1 MSKISIYEVVP
12 VPKLADKLVGTS
24 VGGDPEDITYNFTL
38 SELLNLFI
46 PNIPGNTLQGVLDF
60 GNTATQDIN
69 LTGIIT
75 TTTLNVGSTANI
87 LNSNLT
93 GQTHITGGLYDRL
106 NSIGTAG
113 QVLTSTGTQVEWYTI
128 PTVIPNLQQV
138 LTSGNTAVNN
148 IILTGNLSAN
158 NAALLTST
166 ISTSLTL
173 LGTVK
178 DGLNS
183 VGTNNQVLSSNV
195 TGVRWINLPVY
206 SATSPLL
213 YNSGTGVFSI
223 QQAGASQDGYLSSAD
238 WITFDGKQTSISL
251 TTTGNSGASTLVGA
265 TINVPNYTLSGLGG
279 VPQTRTLTINGVTFN
294 LSADRT
300 WTLATGVS
308 SVSATTP
315 LFSTGGANPDISIQ
329 QSSSTLNGYL
339 SSTDWLTF
347 NSKQPAGNYITSLT
361 GEATAVGPGA
371 AAVILSNAAVIG
383 KLLTGLSIT
392 GSAITSSDSIL
403 TAFGKVQNQ
412 INGLIG
418 GVQFQGVWNAA
429 TNTPALVS
437 SVGTQGYYYI
447 VSVAGNTNLNGIT
460 DWQVGDWAIFNGSTW
475 NKVDNTDLVTS
486 VNGQIG
492 AVSLTTDNIP
502 EGATNLYYLDSRARA
517 ALSFAAGSGAYN
529 STTGVIT
536 IPTDNSQ
543 ILNGAGYITLVS
555 LSATSPLTYNNTT
568 GAFAIQVANTTQD
581 GYLSSTD
588 WNTFNGKQPFLGGT
602 GLVKSVAGVISYIT
616 DNSANWNTA
625 YNDSIVSAAV
635 TGTATKTLTLNQQDG
650 GTITASWSD
659 IDTGLTSVGVSMPS
673 AFTVTN
679 SPLTSNG
686 TIAITGSGNTLQYV
700 DGTGALQ
707 SFPSLTGYVPYTGAT
722 ANVNLGIYNL
732 TAASLIKN
740 GGTSGQFLKA
750 DGSVDSSAY
759 IVLGSLSATAPL
771 SYNNTTGV
779 FTISQSGTTTNGYL
793 SSIDWNTFNNKQATI
808 TLTTT
813 GSSGASTLIGNTL
826 NIPNYANL
834 VTSVFG
840 RIGAVVATE
849 GDYSLTQLSDVTIT
863 TPSSGQVLKYNGT
876 AWVNDIDT
884 DTGITSLNGLTALTQ
899 TFAVGT
905 SGTDFAISS
914 VTSTHTFNLPTASV
928 SNRGALS
935 SADWTTFN
943 SKEPAITAG
952 TTLQYYRG
960 DKTFQTLNT
969 TVVPEGT
976 NLYYLDSRARTAISL
991 TTTGSSGA
999 STYNNTTGVFNI
1011 PDYGSALS
1019 GYVPTSRQLSINGT
1033 QYDLSAD
1040 RSWSVGTVTTVSFTL
1055 GGTGTDLNS
1064 SVVNSTTTPAITL
1077 NVPTASAAN
1086 RGALSAADWS
1096 TFNTKV
1102 GGVTATT
1109 PLFSSGGSTPN
1120 LTIQQSSGSQAGYL
1134 SSTDWTTF
1142 NNKQAAGNYITS
1154 LTGEATATGPGAAAV
1169 TLDNAAVTGKI
1180 LTGVNI
1186 TGGTIL
1192 STDSI
1197 LTGFGKLQNQVNGLI
1212 GGSIY
1217 QGTWNANTNTPTLT
1231 SSVGT
1236 AGYYYI
1242 VSVAGTTNLNGITD
1256 WQVGDWAIFNGGVW
1270 QKVDNTDSV
1279 ISVNGQTGAVSL
1291 TTDNISEG
1299 VTNLYYTDTRARA
1312 ALSFVAGSGAY
1323 NSSTGAITIPTNTS
1337 QLTNGANFITLAS
1350 LSGTAPITYN
1360 SGTGA
1365 ISITQAATASNGYL
1379 SSTDWNTFN
1388 NKQATITLT
1397 TTGTSGASTLIG
1409 ATLNIPDYGSALS
1422 GYVTLA
1428 TAQTISG
1435 SKTFSGTSLFTGSAT
1450 FNSALQATIGIIF
1463 PTSGTVS
1470 NGAGVVGLGAYT
1482 GGLRTAFNGGYT
1494 SDLAF
1499 QMGANYVYTF
1509 PAASGTIALVG
1520 GSGVGTVTSVA
1531 ALTIGTTGTDL
1542 SSTVANSTT
1551 TPVITLNVPTASAA
1565 NRGALSSADWTTFNN
1580 KQATISLTTTGT
1592 SGAATLVGATLNIPQ
1607 YQSVITN
1614 PVTGTGLTNYVARWT
1629 STSNISTGI
1638 LIDNG
1643 TIFWVGAG
1651 SAGVDSRMTVNQPA
1665 TGFAS
1670 PVVLRIENEN
1680 TTQSESAIRFRA
1692 KSSGG
1697 LNSHADVGVYA
1708 TGTDTG
1714 KFFIKFPYSDSQQTN
1729 VKFSI
1734 TETGVVDMVNYFN
1747 IINSG
1752 GFYSLIK
1759 STGASQSVGLNLG
1772 NNNIAKWGMHIQTTD
1787 RFAIFNYGTSTA
1799 PLSID
1804 YSTNYIYALQRIG
1817 IGIAAP
1823 TAALEI
1829 NGSGFGDGL
1838 AIITTS
1844 VNGADIKLQNTGA
1857 GGEEWHITSTG
1868 SNNDT
1873 GAGNLQFWNSTDSAT
1888 RFVLKGTGQ
1897 VGINVNPSAW
1907 VSTFNVLQIGQTGS
1921 LHQSG
1926 TDYSTRVS
1934 NNIYWDGADW
1944 RRLVSSYGSMLNLTN
1959 SGGFIFYS
1967 ATTGSAGGT
1976 VALTTPL
1983 TVSAGGDGVFTGS
1996 VTATSFYG
2004 TNLTANFIPRATTGG
2019 QLANS
2024 IMWTD
2029 NTAFSIG
2036 QAASGGAQ
2044 LTLNQDYTTI
2054 VSPTVLRLQNS
2065 HSIAQMRIRG
2075 LNAGYFAH
2083 ADVGVY
2089 ADGTAQ
2095 DAGYWFV
2102 KFPYSDGLTN
2112 IRLKINQAGQAT
2124 FNAASATNT
2133 LIVNGAAGNFSAV
2146 MYGNTTTGSSYGLGV
2161 YAGTNSSDDSFRVH
2175 NISNALYFSVKGDG
2189 VTQVGTGVVYSGAP
2203 TYSKLVVGSQ
2213 TTSDAGI
2220 TIQST
2225 STTISR
2231 LFFLDAADNGSI
2243 LRQDHSTN
2251 YFEIF
2256 NGGSRR
2262 FFMTSTG
2269 VTTFTNLAGTG
2280 SRMVI
2285 ADSTGALSTQA
2296 IPTGTVTGTGTT
2308 NYLPKFTGAST
2319 IGNSLVYDTGSEV
2332 LIGTA
2337 TRITGLSGFT
2347 QFEVSSSEGGIA
2359 INSNTTTTEK
2369 YSRLMFTKSGATG
2382 NEGLIRYNVNDYH
2395 MAFWTN
2401 ASEKMRITSGGNLGL
2416 GVTPSSGWRSTDRVI
2431 QLQQGAIIKSQTD
2444 ANILDIGS
2452 NFYINTSNQFIYLNT
2467 DFASRYVQYQSE
2479 HQWFTAPSGTAGS
2492 FMTLT
2497 QAMTLFATGN
2507 LSIGAVVNSNK
2518 LYIANGTTGT
2528 IPVYLDIAYA
2538 GSTPFFGG
2546 IQTVRSNTNTVGEGA
2561 GYHVGAMR
2569 ADLAVVE
2576 YGGIGVQIE
2585 SNGNSTYSGKTSLLI
2600 AENGTQRVAKAT
2612 LSSQLGFVVNPGLTS
2627 STFSSNGNQSLS
2639 GTNKF
2644 TAAGGSTWNNGGTW
2658 AGTVG
2663 SNIINFSGSNTI
2675 NNGAVVAGFIGVN
2688 RIAFDSA
2695 SLTVTLNQ
2703 STGIRALAGM
2713 QTLMQTGGS
2722 NAGTV
2727 SHGASLLVQGV
2738 YPTGSANITF
2748 TNYYGILI
2756 NPLDEWGTVTFT
2768 NRWGI
2773 YQAGSSDKNYFAGI
2787 MQKPNQ
2793 PTFSVKNS
2801 STIVINSTDSKLAF
2815 NSEYFDVGNNY
2826 NTTLYRFTAPYTGK
2840 YLITFEASMVS
2851 GGGPHTYNAIYILK
2865 NGAGTSFRFRGPS
2878 NLASGNWFG
2887 ISGSV
2892 VMDLTAGDYLEL
2904 SGYTDSSSMD
2914 IQGNEGC
2921 WSGYYL
2927 G

>member
-1 MSKISIYEVVP
+1 M
-12 VPKLADKLVGTS
+12 
-24 VGGDPEDITYNFTL
+24 
-38 SELLNLFI
+38 
-46 PNIPGNTLQGVLDF
+46 
-60 GNTATQDIN
+60 
-69 LTGIIT
+69 
-75 TTTLNVGSTANI
+75 
-87 LNSNLT
+87 
-93 GQTHITGGLYDRL
+93 
-106 NSIGTAG
+106 
-113 QVLTSTGTQVEWYTI
+113 
-128 PTVIPNLQQV
+128 

-166 ISTSLTL
+166 ISTSLTV
-173 LGTVK
+173 LGTLR
-178 DGLNS
+178 DGLSS
-183 VGTNNQVLSSNV
+183 VGANNQVLSSNV
-195 TGVRWINLPVY
+195 TGVRWVNLPVY

-223 QQAGASQDGYLSSAD
+223 QQANASQNGYLSSAD
-238 WITFDGKQTSISL
+238 WITFDGKQTAISL

-329 QSSSTLNGYL
+329 QSSSSLDGYL

-361 GEATAVGPGA
+361 GEATAAGPGA
-371 AAVILSNAAVIG
+371 ASVILSNAAVIG

-392 GSAITSSDSIL
+392 GSAISSSDSIL

-447 VSVAGNTNLNGIT
+447 VDVAGNTNLNGIT

-779 FTISQSGTTTNGYL
+779 FTISQSGASTNGYL
-793 SSIDWNTFNNKQATI
+793 SSTDWNTFNNKQATI

-1019 GYVPTSRQLSINGT
+1019 GYVPTSRQLTINGT
-1033 QYDLSAD
+1033 AYDLSAD

-1055 GGTGTDLNS
+1055 GASGTDLNS

-1279 ISVNGQTGAVSL
+1279 TSVNGQTGAVSL

-1299 VTNLYYTDTRARA
+1299 VTNLYYLDSRARA

-1350 LSGTAPITYN
+1350 LSGTAPISYN

-1388 NKQATITLT
+1388 NKQATL
-1397 TTGTSGASTLIG
+1397 
-1409 ATLNIPDYGSALS
+1409 
-1422 GYVTLA
+1422 
-1428 TAQTISG
+1428 
-1435 SKTFSGTSLFTGSAT
+1435 
-1450 FNSALQATIGIIF
+1450 
-1463 PTSGTVS
+1463 
-1470 NGAGVVGLGAYT
+1470 
-1482 GGLRTAFNGGYT
+1482 
-1494 SDLAF
+1494 
-1499 QMGANYVYTF
+1499 
-1509 PAASGTIALVG
+1509 
-1520 GSGVGTVTSVA
+1520 
-1531 ALTIGTTGTDL
+1531 
-1542 SSTVANSTT
+1542 
-1551 TPVITLNVPTASAA
+1551 
-1565 NRGALSSADWTTFNN
+1565 
-1580 KQATISLTTTGT
+1580 SLTTTGT
-1592 SGAATLVGATLNIPQ
+1592 SGAATLVGATLNIPN
-1607 YQSVITN
+1607 YGSALTGYVPYTGATGA
-1614 PVTGTGLTNYVARWT
+1614 VTLGAFSLTATGLTV
-1629 STSNISTGI
+1629 S
-1638 LIDNG
+1638 
-1643 TIFWVGAG
+1643 
-1651 SAGVDSRMTVNQPA
+1651 
-1665 TGFAS
+1665 
-1670 PVVLRIENEN
+1670 
-1680 TTQSESAIRFRA
+1680 
-1692 KSSGG
+1692 KSSGISTITFPMG
-1697 LNSHADVGVYA
+1697 FNDLGYIQHEESTNNIGIMRFSVSDDDSTNDYFVFGNTSAGYVERFRITASGIVNLGTWQGSAIADSYISSA
-1708 TGTDTG
+1708 ATWNAKQNAITLTTTGTSGAATLVGATLNIPNYGSALTG
-1714 KFFIKFPYSDSQQTN
+1714 YVPYTGATAN
-1729 VKFSI
+1729 VDL
-1734 TETGVVDMVNYFN
+1734 GGFN
-1747 IINSG
+1747 I
-1752 GFYSLIK
+1752 
-1759 STGASQSVGLNLG
+1759 T
-1772 NNNIAKWGMHIQTTD
+1772 
-1787 RFAIFNYGTSTA
+1787 
-1799 PLSID
+1799 
-1804 YSTNYIYALQRIG
+1804 
-1817 IGIAAP
+1817 
-1823 TAALEI
+1823 
-1829 NGSGFGDGL
+1829 
-1838 AIITTS
+1838 
-1844 VNGADIKLQNTGA
+1844 
-1857 GGEEWHITSTG
+1857 
-1868 SNNDT
+1868 
-1873 GAGNLQFWNSTDSAT
+1873 
-1888 RFVLKGTGQ
+1888 
-1897 VGINVNPSAW
+1897 
-1907 VSTFNVLQIGQTGS
+1907 
-1921 LHQSG
+1921 
-1926 TDYSTRVS
+1926 
-1934 NNIYWDGADW
+1934 
-1944 RRLVSSYGSMLNLTN
+1944 
-1959 SGGFIFYS
+1959 
-1967 ATTGSAGGT
+1967 AGGT
-1976 VALTTPL
+1976 SSFVAATLTSNLWLKNTGSSDFIISNNTSLTTNVVRAYYTTTDELRFYAKNTAGASVVPKIMVGDGTTFTQLQSTITLTTTGTSGAATFSSNTLNIPNYGSALSGYLPL
-1983 TVSAGGDGVFTGS
+1983 TGGTLTGALNGTSAVFS
-1996 VTATSFYG
+1996 STATA
-2004 TNLTANFIPRATTGG
+2004 TAFIPSGATIPTNGMY
-2019 QLANS
+2019 LSAAN
-2024 IMWTD
+2024 
-2029 NTAFSIG
+2029 
-2036 QAASGGAQ
+2036 
-2044 LTLNQDYTTI
+2044 TLN
-2054 VSPTVLRLQNS
+2054 
-2065 HSIAQMRIRG
+2065 
-2075 LNAGYFAH
+2075 F
-2083 ADVGVY
+2083 
-2089 ADGTAQ
+2089 
-2095 DAGYWFV
+2095 
-2102 KFPYSDGLTN
+2102 
-2112 IRLKINQAGQAT
+2112 
-2124 FNAASATNT
+2124 ATNT
-2133 LIVNGAAGNFSAV
+2133 
-2146 MYGNTTTGSSYGLGV
+2146 
-2161 YAGTNSSDDSFRVH
+2161 TNRVV
-2175 NISNALYFSVKGDG
+2175 I
-2189 VTQVGTGVVYSGAP
+2189 
-2203 TYSKLVVGSQ
+2203 
-2213 TTSDAGI
+2213 DA
-2220 TIQST
+2220 S
-2225 STTISR
+2225 
-2231 LFFLDAADNGSI
+2231 
-2243 LRQDHSTN
+2243 
-2251 YFEIF
+2251 
-2256 NGGSRR
+2256 
-2262 FFMTSTG
+2262 
-2269 VTTFTNLAGTG
+2269 
-2280 SRMVI
+2280 
-2285 ADSTGALSTQA
+2285 
-2296 IPTGTVTGTGTT
+2296 
-2308 NYLPKFTGAST
+2308 
-2319 IGNSLVYDTGSEV
+2319 
-2332 LIGTA
+2332 
-2337 TRITGLSGFT
+2337 
-2347 QFEVSSSEGGIA
+2347 
-2359 INSNTTTTEK
+2359 
-2369 YSRLMFTKSGATG
+2369 
-2382 NEGLIRYNVNDYH
+2382 
-2395 MAFWTN
+2395 
-2401 ASEKMRITSGGNLGL
+2401 GNLGL
-2416 GVTPSSGWRSTDRVI
+2416 GVTPSDWISGYNAIQIGNGANFTGYLFNRWDEQEFGLVANGYRST
-2431 QLQQGAIIKSQTD
+2431 S
-2444 ANILDIGS
+2444 GS
-2452 NFYINTSNQFIYLNT
+2452 WLYYKTGFST
-2467 DFASRYVQYQSE
+2467 RYVQDDGA
-2479 HQWFTAPSGTAGS
+2479 HIWINAPSGTAGAAIT
-2492 FMTLT
+2492 FT
-2497 QAMTLFATGN
+2497 QAMTLDASGRLGIGTPTPSQILHLYGSSIRPQIEGTGNGGYSSLRFVGKNSGGTSRTFEVGLNITADDVWQVTNGSSYFLNINTTGAATFSSSLTATGIITANNSGAAESILQSVMSYADGYRATLRLNNTHTGGSIWELYSTNSSDGVYGGGKLGFRNTTTDNYAMTITSTGNVGIGTVSPSTISTYRVLEVTGPNTSTGGMIRTNISDNSIIGKFYTNSTGVWLSAETSHPLILETANTERMRITSVGNFDYGGFNVQSSNNSVYRQAFWGAMSIMWRNAEDFYIDSNHTYSSSNTNVATYTSANGIGRLGIAGGTLDWGSYNGSVTAGTAYALTTRLTIASTGAATFSSSVSMVGLTNTSTSTFSSLATFNGNISLGGNSTYFSSGAVTLGGALSGTSASFSSSVTATGYTFTGSGAVLQSSGSVGNVPQYGLFYNSGGVFYFGKDDGSGGSFGVGAYASVLWNSGAYPIVFATGN
-2507 LSIGAVVNSNK
+2507 AEKMRITSGGSLSINYSAGPVDSGNQK
-2518 LYIANGTTGT
+2518 L
-2528 IPVYLDIAYA
+2528 
-2538 GSTPFFGG
+2538 
-2546 IQTVRSNTNTVGEGA
+2546 
-2561 GYHVGAMR
+2561 HV
-2569 ADLAVVE
+2569 
-2576 YGGIGVQIE
+2576 YGGIRQDVIG
-2585 SNGNSTYSGKTSLLI
+2585 
-2600 AENGTQRVAKAT
+2600 
-2612 LSSQLGFVVNPGLTS
+2612 SSYGE
-2627 STFSSNGNQSLS
+2627 
-2639 GTNKF
+2639 
-2644 TAAGGSTWNNGGTW
+2644 
-2658 AGTVG
+2658 
-2663 SNIINFSGSNTI
+2663 
-2675 NNGAVVAGFIGVN
+2675 
-2688 RIAFDSA
+2688 
-2695 SLTVTLNQ
+2695 
-2703 STGIRALAGM
+2703 
-2713 QTLMQTGGS
+2713 
-2722 NAGTV
+2722 
-2727 SHGASLLVQGV
+2727 
-2738 YPTGSANITF
+2738 
-2748 TNYYGILI
+2748 GILI
-2756 NPLDEWGTVTFT
+2756 NFPTGGTDYGGLFMHSTT
-2768 NRWGI
+2768 
-2773 YQAGSSDKNYFAGI
+2773 A
-2787 MQKPNQ
+2787 
-2793 PTFSVKNS
+2793 NS
-2801 STIVINSTDSKLAF
+2801 AV
-2815 NSEYFDVGNNY
+2815 
-2826 NTTLYRFTAPYTGK
+2826 
-2840 YLITFEASMVS
+2840 
-2851 GGGPHTYNAIYILK
+2851 
-2865 NGAGTSFRFRGPS
+2865 GAGTIKWQMTYNYVPETGVGAGGLAFTTTNINTRLLLTSGGNVIIGTTDTSTGHRLTVYSATETAQFRAAGAAPAIIFTNTATNTNSYVGYLGMATAVNNFVTGAAAGDFVLHNYSGGPILFGINNSEKMRIATTGNVGIGTSSPTAKLDVNGEIRMTGSTLFRGMSSNTLQLCGGTSSSNVKIDGSIEVITMDANGATRLTIASSGVITLS
-2878 NLASGNWFG
+2878 NLAGTGSRAVLADASGNLSAPVSDISVKQNIKPIGYGLNEIVKMNPVWFDFIDGYKNFGEGRQNGNIAQEMEVIIPEAVFTTPSTGKMG
-2887 ISGSV
+2887 INYDQLHAV
-2892 VMDLTAGDYLEL
+2892 YIKAIQEL
-2904 SGYTDSSSMD
+2904 KAE
-2914 IQGNEGC
+2914 IEE
-2921 WSGYYL
+2921 L
-2927 G
+2927 KLKIK

>member
-60 GNTATQDIN
+60 GNTATQNIN

-93 GQTHITGGLYDRL
+93 GQTKITGGLYDRL
-106 NSIGTAG
+106 NSIGAAG

-128 PTVIPNLQQV
+128 PTVIPDLQQV

-166 ISTSLTL
+166 ISTSLTV
-173 LGTVK
+173 LGTLR
-178 DGLNS
+178 DGLSS

-195 TGVRWINLPVY
+195 TGVRWVNLPVY

-223 QQAGASQDGYLSSAD
+223 QQANASQNGYLSSAD
-238 WITFDGKQTSISL
+238 WITFDGKQTAISL

-279 VPQTRTLTINGVTFN
+279 VPLTRTLTINGVTYN
-294 LSADRT
+294 LSADRS

-315 LFSTGGANPDISIQ
+315 LFSTGGVNPDISIQ
-329 QSSSTLNGYL
+329 QSSSSLDGYL

-361 GEATAVGPGA
+361 GEATAAGPGA
-371 AAVILSNAAVIG
+371 ASVILSNAAVIG

-392 GSAITSSDSIL
+392 GSAISSSDSIL

-447 VSVAGNTNLNGIT
+447 VDVAGNTNLNGIT

-555 LSATSPLTYNNTT
+555 LSATSPLSYNNTT
-568 GAFAIQVANTTQD
+568 GAFSIQVANTTQN
-581 GYLSSTD
+581 GYLSSAD
-588 WNTFNGKQPFLGGT
+588 WNTFNGKQDYLNGT

-779 FTISQSGTTTNGYL
+779 FTISQSGASTNGYL
-793 SSIDWNTFNNKQATI
+793 SSTDWNTFNNKQATI

-1299 VTNLYYTDTRARA
+1299 VTNLYYTNTRARA

-1323 NSSTGAITIPTNTS
+1323 NSSTGVITIPTNTS

-1350 LSGTAPITYN
+1350 LSGTAPIQYN
-1360 SGTGA
+1360 NTTGA
-1365 ISITQAATASNGYL
+1365 ISITQSGTASNGYL
-1379 SSTDWNTFN
+1379 SSTDWN
-1388 NKQATITLT
+1388 
-1397 TTGTSGASTLIG
+1397 
-1409 ATLNIPDYGSALS
+1409 
-1422 GYVTLA
+1422 
-1428 TAQTISG
+1428 
-1435 SKTFSGTSLFTGSAT
+1435 
-1450 FNSALQATIGIIF
+1450 
-1463 PTSGTVS
+1463 
-1470 NGAGVVGLGAYT
+1470 
-1482 GGLRTAFNGGYT
+1482 
-1494 SDLAF
+1494 
-1499 QMGANYVYTF
+1499 
-1509 PAASGTIALVG
+1509 
-1520 GSGVGTVTSVA
+1520 
-1531 ALTIGTTGTDL
+1531 
-1542 SSTVANSTT
+1542 
-1551 TPVITLNVPTASAA
+1551 
-1565 NRGALSSADWTTFNN
+1565 TFNN

-1592 SGAATLVGATLNIPQ
+1592 SGAATLVGATLNIPN
-1607 YQSVITN
+1607 YGSALTGYVPYTGATANVDLGGFNITAGGTSSFVGATLTSNLWLKNTGSSDFIISNNTSLTTNVVRAYYTTTDELRFYAKNTAGTSVVPKIMVGDGTTFTQLG
-1614 PVTGTGLTNYVARWT
+1614 TGTVTSVAALT
-1629 STSNISTGI
+1629 I
-1638 LIDNG
+1638 G
-1643 TIFWVGAG
+1643 T
-1651 SAGVDSRMTVNQPA
+1651 
-1665 TGFAS
+1665 
-1670 PVVLRIENEN
+1670 
-1680 TTQSESAIRFRA
+1680 
-1692 KSSGG
+1692 
-1697 LNSHADVGVYA
+1697 
-1708 TGTDTG
+1708 TGTDL
-1714 KFFIKFPYSDSQQTN
+1714 SS
-1729 VKFSI
+1729 
-1734 TETGVVDMVNYFN
+1734 
-1747 IINSG
+1747 
-1752 GFYSLIK
+1752 
-1759 STGASQSVGLNLG
+1759 SV
-1772 NNNIAKWGMHIQTTD
+1772 A
-1787 RFAIFNYGTSTA
+1787 
-1799 PLSID
+1799 
-1804 YSTNYIYALQRIG
+1804 
-1817 IGIAAP
+1817 
-1823 TAALEI
+1823 
-1829 NGSGFGDGL
+1829 
-1838 AIITTS
+1838 
-1844 VNGADIKLQNTGA
+1844 
-1857 GGEEWHITSTG
+1857 
-1868 SNNDT
+1868 
-1873 GAGNLQFWNSTDSAT
+1873 NST
-1888 RFVLKGTGQ
+1888 
-1897 VGINVNPSAW
+1897 
-1907 VSTFNVLQIGQTGS
+1907 
-1921 LHQSG
+1921 
-1926 TDYSTRVS
+1926 
-1934 NNIYWDGADW
+1934 
-1944 RRLVSSYGSMLNLTN
+1944 
-1959 SGGFIFYS
+1959 
-1967 ATTGSAGGT
+1967 
-1976 VALTTPL
+1976 TTP
-1983 TVSAGGDGVFTGS
+1983 V
-1996 VTATSFYG
+1996 
-2004 TNLTANFIPRATTGG
+2004 I
-2019 QLANS
+2019 
-2024 IMWTD
+2024 
-2029 NTAFSIG
+2029 
-2036 QAASGGAQ
+2036 
-2044 LTLNQDYTTI
+2044 TLN
-2054 VSPTVLRLQNS
+2054 VPT
-2065 HSIAQMRIRG
+2065 
-2075 LNAGYFAH
+2075 
-2083 ADVGVY
+2083 
-2089 ADGTAQ
+2089 
-2095 DAGYWFV
+2095 
-2102 KFPYSDGLTN
+2102 
-2112 IRLKINQAGQAT
+2112 
-2124 FNAASATNT
+2124 ASATN
-2133 LIVNGAAGNFSAV
+2133 
-2146 MYGNTTTGSSYGLGV
+2146 
-2161 YAGTNSSDDSFRVH
+2161 R
-2175 NISNALYFSVKGDG
+2175 
-2189 VTQVGTGVVYSGAP
+2189 
-2203 TYSKLVVGSQ
+2203 
-2213 TTSDAGI
+2213 
-2220 TIQST
+2220 
-2225 STTISR
+2225 
-2231 LFFLDAADNGSI
+2231 
-2243 LRQDHSTN
+2243 
-2251 YFEIF
+2251 
-2256 NGGSRR
+2256 
-2262 FFMTSTG
+2262 
-2269 VTTFTNLAGTG
+2269 
-2280 SRMVI
+2280 
-2285 ADSTGALSTQA
+2285 GALSSADWTTFNNKQSA
-2296 IPTGTVTGTGTT
+2296 LTNPVLASGTWTSG
-2308 NYLPKFTGAST
+2308 YLPKINGTYT
-2319 IGNSLVYDTGSEV
+2319 IGNSLVQDNGSTVSISTSSTVLSIDRTG
-2332 LIGTA
+2332 
-2337 TRITGLSGFT
+2337 
-2347 QFEVSSSEGGIA
+2347 
-2359 INSNTTTTEK
+2359 
-2369 YSRLMFTKSGATG
+2369 GATALLELKTG
-2382 NEGLIRYNVNDYH
+2382 GTVRGYLGADASVPFIFFNQAASPL
-2395 MAFWTN
+2395 MQLN
-2401 ASEKMRITSGGNLGL
+2401 ASGNLGL
-2416 GVTPSSGWRSTDRVI
+2416 GVTPSAWSAGSTLDI
-2431 QLQQGAIIKSQTD
+2431 NSKGAIHNSGTVGFLLGQNVYYD
-2444 ANILDIGS
+2444 AGYKYKANGFARSYVMDDGGHS
-2452 NFYINTSNQFIYLNT
+2452 WNVAGNNTS
-2467 DFASRYVQYQSE
+2467 
-2479 HQWFTAPSGTAGS
+2479 GAGAAIT
-2492 FMTLT
+2492 FT
-2497 QAMTLFATGN
+2497 QAMTLTAAGYLSVSGNVATNNPPSYQG
-2507 LSIGAVVNSNK
+2507 LSFGWNKSNGYGESLITYTNIGGGSMPR
-2518 LYIANGTTGT
+2518 LDFGYWNGTT
-2528 IPVYLDIAYA
+2528 Y
-2538 GSTPFFGG
+2538 S
-2546 IQTVRSNTNTVGEGA
+2546 IQTTIFNSGNVLIGSSVTDAGFKLDVNGTGRFSNSVTFAGGVYNYVGTNRFFAAASGSINYLYTGA
-2561 GYHVGAMR
+2561 
-2569 ADLAVVE
+2569 
-2576 YGGIGVQIE
+2576 
-2585 SNGNSTYSGKTSLLI
+2585 TSLTILNQ
-2600 AENGTQRVAKAT
+2600 ADTAT
-2612 LSSQLGFVVNPGLTS
+2612 LFTLANSGAA
-2627 STFSSNGNQSLS
+2627 TFSSSVTSGNINIGTGGTEFPNGQLLFTTTTS
-2639 GTNKF
+2639 GSYVGIGTQMLG
-2644 TAAGGSTWNNGGTW
+2644 AAVMYFDHRATSNTGSFVFRNGTGGGSTLMTISSAGSVTATSFFESSDSRLKTLIQDNYQTKGIASITPKLYTKNGKVELGYY
-2658 AGTVG
+2658 AQDFVG
-2663 SNIINFSGSNTI
+2663 IL
-2675 NNGAVVAGFIGVN
+2675 
-2688 RIAFDSA
+2688 DSA
-2695 SLTVTLNQ
+2695 VSKSEDDMLSLSYREVHTAK
-2703 STGIRALAGM
+2703 IYALE
-2713 QTLMQTGGS
+2713 QE
-2722 NAGTV
+2722 
-2727 SHGASLLVQGV
+2727 
-2738 YPTGSANITF
+2738 IK
-2748 TNYYGILI
+2748 
-2756 NPLDEWGTVTFT
+2756 D
-2768 NRWGI
+2768 
-2773 YQAGSSDKNYFAGI
+2773 
-2787 MQKPNQ
+2787 
-2793 PTFSVKNS
+2793 
-2801 STIVINSTDSKLAF
+2801 
-2815 NSEYFDVGNNY
+2815 
-2826 NTTLYRFTAPYTGK
+2826 
-2840 YLITFEASMVS
+2840 
-2851 GGGPHTYNAIYILK
+2851 LK
-2865 NGAGTSFRFRGPS
+2865 AKMN
-2878 NLASGNWFG
+2878 
-2887 ISGSV
+2887 
-2892 VMDLTAGDYLEL
+2892 
-2904 SGYTDSSSMD
+2904 
-2914 IQGNEGC
+2914 
-2921 WSGYYL
+2921 
-2927 G
+2927 

>member
-60 GNTATQDIN
+60 GNTATQNIN

-93 GQTHITGGLYDRL
+93 GQTKITGGLYDRL

-128 PTVIPNLQQV
+128 PTVIPDLQQV

-166 ISTSLTL
+166 ISTSLTV
-173 LGTVK
+173 LGTLR
-178 DGLNS
+178 DGLSS

-195 TGVRWINLPVY
+195 TGVRWVNLPVY

-223 QQAGASQDGYLSSAD
+223 QQANASQNGYLSSAD
-238 WITFDGKQTSISL
+238 WITFDGKQTAISL

-329 QSSSTLNGYL
+329 QSSSSLDGYL

-361 GEATAVGPGA
+361 GEATAAGPGA
-371 AAVILSNAAVIG
+371 ASVTLSNAAVIG

-392 GSAITSSDSIL
+392 GSAISSSDSIL

-447 VSVAGNTNLNGIT
+447 VDVAGNTNLNGIT

-555 LSATSPLTYNNTT
+555 LSATSPLSYNNLT
-568 GAFAIQVANTTQD
+568 GAFSIQVANTTQN

-588 WNTFNGKQPFLGGT
+588 WNTFNGKQDYLNGT
-602 GLVKSVAGVISYIT
+602 GLVKSVAGTISYIT

-673 AFTVTN
+673 AFSVAN

-779 FTISQSGTTTNGYL
+779 FTISQSGASTNGYL
-793 SSIDWNTFNNKQATI
+793 SSTDWNTFNNKQATI

-943 SKEPAITAG
+943 SKEPAIAAG

-1055 GGTGTDLNS
+1055 GASGTDLNS
-1064 SVVNSTTTPAITL
+1064 SVTNSTTTPAITL

-1217 QGTWNANTNTPTLT
+1217 QGTWNASTNTPTLT

-1242 VSVAGTTNLNGITD
+1242 VSVAGNTNLNGITD

-1279 ISVNGQTGAVSL
+1279 TSVNGQTGAVSL

-1299 VTNLYYTDTRARA
+1299 VTNLYFLNSRARS

-1337 QLTNGANFITLAS
+1337 QLTNGANFITLGS
-1350 LSGTAPITYN
+1350 LSGTAPISYN

-1365 ISITQAATASNGYL
+1365 ISITQSGTASNGYL

-1409 ATLNIPDYGSALS
+1409 ATLNIPQY
-1422 GYVTLA
+1422 
-1428 TAQTISG
+1428 Q
-1435 SKTFSGTSLFTGSAT
+1435 
-1450 FNSALQATIGIIF
+1450 
-1463 PTSGTVS
+1463 
-1470 NGAGVVGLGAYT
+1470 
-1482 GGLRTAFNGGYT
+1482 
-1494 SDLAF
+1494 
-1499 QMGANYVYTF
+1499 
-1509 PAASGTIALVG
+1509 ASGTYVTSVTGTSPIVSSG
-1520 GSGVGTVTSVA
+1520 GTAPAISIPVATTSVNGYLSSTDWNTFNNKTTCVGTVTSVA
-1531 ALTIGTTGTDL
+1531 ANAGTGISITGSPITTSGTFCITNTSPYTGQAVIVLGGGADSSVRCGVANNSTGNYSAALGGYGNTASARYSGVVAGYGNTASGYYSFVGAGQTNTASGERSFVGGGL
-1542 SSTVANSTT
+1542 SNTASGAISFVGGGASNTASGNCSVIAGGKNNTASNAYTFVGGGNYSIACGVSATASGGYASHAYGNYSTVGGGCGNNALSACSTVAGGRGN
-1551 TPVITLNVPTASAA
+1551 TASFA
-1565 NRGALSSADWTTFNN
+1565 
-1580 KQATISLTTTGT
+1580 
-1592 SGAATLVGATLNIPQ
+1592 GAAIVGGQLNTAS
-1607 YQSVITN
+1607 YYFS
-1614 PVTGTGLTNYVARWT
+1614 
-1629 STSNISTGI
+1629 
-1638 LIDNG
+1638 
-1643 TIFWVGAG
+1643 FVGAG
-1651 SAGVDSRMTVNQPA
+1651 
-1665 TGFAS
+1665 
-1670 PVVLRIENEN
+1670 
-1680 TTQSESAIRFRA
+1680 
-1692 KSSGG
+1692 
-1697 LNSHADVGVYA
+1697 NS
-1708 TGTDTG
+1708 
-1714 KFFIKFPYSDSQQTN
+1714 
-1729 VKFSI
+1729 
-1734 TETGVVDMVNYFN
+1734 
-1747 IINSG
+1747 
-1752 GFYSLIK
+1752 
-1759 STGASQSVGLNLG
+1759 
-1772 NNNIAKWGMHIQTTD
+1772 NIAN
-1787 RFAIFNYGTSTA
+1787 NYASAVAGGSSNTA
-1799 PLSID
+1799 
-1804 YSTNYIYALQRIG
+1804 
-1817 IGIAAP
+1817 
-1823 TAALEI
+1823 
-1829 NGSGFGDGL
+1829 SGYRSF
-1838 AIITTS
+1838 
-1844 VNGADIKLQNTGA
+1844 VGA
-1857 GGEEWHITSTG
+1857 GIS
-1868 SNNDT
+1868 
-1873 GAGNLQFWNSTDSAT
+1873 
-1888 RFVLKGTGQ
+1888 
-1897 VGINVNPSAW
+1897 
-1907 VSTFNVLQIGQTGS
+1907 
-1921 LHQSG
+1921 
-1926 TDYSTRVS
+1926 
-1934 NNIYWDGADW
+1934 
-1944 RRLVSSYGSMLNLTN
+1944 
-1959 SGGFIFYS
+1959 
-1967 ATTGSAGGT
+1967 
-1976 VALTTPL
+1976 
-1983 TVSAGGDGVFTGS
+1983 
-1996 VTATSFYG
+1996 
-2004 TNLTANFIPRATTGG
+2004 
-2019 QLANS
+2019 
-2024 IMWTD
+2024 
-2029 NTAFSIG
+2029 NTA
-2036 QAASGGAQ
+2036 SG
-2044 LTLNQDYTTI
+2044 NC
-2054 VSPTVLRLQNS
+2054 
-2065 HSIAQMRIRG
+2065 
-2075 LNAGYFAH
+2075 
-2083 ADVGVY
+2083 
-2089 ADGTAQ
+2089 
-2095 DAGYWFV
+2095 
-2102 KFPYSDGLTN
+2102 
-2112 IRLKINQAGQAT
+2112 
-2124 FNAASATNT
+2124 
-2133 LIVNGAAGNFSAV
+2133 
-2146 MYGNTTTGSSYGLGV
+2146 
-2161 YAGTNSSDDSFRVH
+2161 
-2175 NISNALYFSVKGDG
+2175 SV
-2189 VTQVGTGVVYSGAP
+2189 V
-2203 TYSKLVVGSQ
+2203 
-2213 TTSDAGI
+2213 
-2220 TIQST
+2220 
-2225 STTISR
+2225 
-2231 LFFLDAADNGSI
+2231 
-2243 LRQDHSTN
+2243 
-2251 YFEIF
+2251 
-2256 NGGSRR
+2256 
-2262 FFMTSTG
+2262 
-2269 VTTFTNLAGTG
+2269 
-2280 SRMVI
+2280 
-2285 ADSTGALSTQA
+2285 
-2296 IPTGTVTGTGTT
+2296 
-2308 NYLPKFTGAST
+2308 
-2319 IGNSLVYDTGSEV
+2319 
-2332 LIGTA
+2332 
-2337 TRITGLSGFT
+2337 
-2347 QFEVSSSEGGIA
+2347 
-2359 INSNTTTTEK
+2359 
-2369 YSRLMFTKSGATG
+2369 
-2382 NEGLIRYNVNDYH
+2382 
-2395 MAFWTN
+2395 
-2401 ASEKMRITSGGNLGL
+2401 
-2416 GVTPSSGWRSTDRVI
+2416 
-2431 QLQQGAIIKSQTD
+2431 
-2444 ANILDIGS
+2444 
-2452 NFYINTSNQFIYLNT
+2452 
-2467 DFASRYVQYQSE
+2467 
-2479 HQWFTAPSGTAGS
+2479 
-2492 FMTLT
+2492 
-2497 QAMTLFATGN
+2497 
-2507 LSIGAVVNSNK
+2507 
-2518 LYIANGTTGT
+2518 
-2528 IPVYLDIAYA
+2528 
-2538 GSTPFFGG
+2538 
-2546 IQTVRSNTNTVGEGA
+2546 
-2561 GYHVGAMR
+2561 
-2569 ADLAVVE
+2569 
-2576 YGGIGVQIE
+2576 
-2585 SNGNSTYSGKTSLLI
+2585 
-2600 AENGTQRVAKAT
+2600 
-2612 LSSQLGFVVNPGLTS
+2612 
-2627 STFSSNGNQSLS
+2627 
-2639 GTNKF
+2639 
-2644 TAAGGSTWNNGGTW
+2644 AGGSTNIASGAMSSIAGGSDNFATSNRAAVGGGYNNTASSTYSTVSGGYVNRATGGRSFVGGGTSNCASGTNSTVAGGSTNTASGNCSVIAGGFNHTANNGGTTISGGISNT
-2658 AGTVG
+2658 ASGACSTVG
-2663 SNIINFSGSNTI
+2663 GGTTNTASGTNAAVLGGNGNTASGSQAFVGAGISNTASGYDSVVGGGLSNGATNSYATVSGGYGNSASATWSTI
-2675 NNGAVVAGFIGVN
+2675 SGGKYNVASGCLSFVGGGCANTASGGYASFVGGGCANCATSSRTTVVGGYNNRATAASAFVGGGEVNLASAGYSVVSGGYSNNASGDFSTLTGGRNNAASGACSFVGGGCNNAANYNYSTVVGGGFNTSSGYASFVGAGFCSLTNQNYGVVGGGSWNTVCHSLGVECALGATVAGGIGNNTTGGTFTTYWSANPTRVDAGKYSFIGGGFQNRATASRSTIGGGCGNCASGNYSTVGGGANSTASGYMSAIAGGYLNTASNNYTVISGGKDNAATGYTSTIGGGRNNIASVDDATVGGGLANTASAYRATVGGGRANCATATHATVSGGYSNKALGTNSTVGGGCLNTAYNTWSTVAGGVSNCACGDRSAIVGGNGNLASAYISFVGGGLSNTASGYQGAVVAGYANAASAARSFVGGGQGNTASGACSTVSGGKTNTASDAYGFVGGGINNSNSGYGSFIGGGSTHTVN
-2688 RIAFDSA
+2688 TSFITIAGGYVNTATALYATIGGGRNNTSSGCFSTVSGGYANTA
-2695 SLTVTLNQ
+2695 SGTRANVSSGQGNTALGACSFVGGGLDNNAVSLGSFVGGG
-2703 STGIRALAGM
+2703 STNTACGPYKAAVVG
-2713 QTLMQTGGS
+2713 GGS
-2722 NAGTV
+2722 N
-2727 SHGASLLVQGV
+2727 
-2738 YPTGSANITF
+2738 
-2748 TNYYGILI
+2748 
-2756 NPLDEWGTVTFT
+2756 
-2768 NRWGI
+2768 
-2773 YQAGSSDKNYFAGI
+2773 
-2787 MQKPNQ
+2787 
-2793 PTFSVKNS
+2793 
-2801 STIVINSTDSKLAF
+2801 
-2815 NSEYFDVGNNY
+2815 
-2826 NTTLYRFTAPYTGK
+2826 TA
-2840 YLITFEASMVS
+2840 
-2851 GGGPHTYNAIYILK
+2851 
-2865 NGAGTSFRFRGPS
+2865 
-2878 NLASGNWFG
+2878 
-2887 ISGSV
+2887 
-2892 VMDLTAGDYLEL
+2892 
-2904 SGYTDSSSMD
+2904 
-2914 IQGNEGC
+2914 
-2921 WSGYYL
+2921 SGYYSFIGAGYNNLICGVYASTISGGYQNRIYTGCHGFIGGGRANAISGVWGAIAGGCTNTITSAYNFIGGGRNNTASGAYSAVL
-2927 G
+2927 GGRVNTASGIYSTVAGGICNQATGGYSAILGGGNNTATGTYSGVFGTGITASASCTFYSNNFCATSCMFATAFYETSDCRLKNIHNTFSAYDGIHFSQFSWKTDTENKSCFGYIAQEVEKILPNAVHNNIEGYKQVDYNQVNTYKLSKLEDRIAKLEDKLKKYEA

>member
-60 GNTATQDIN
+60 GNTATQNIN

-93 GQTHITGGLYDRL
+93 GQTKITGGLYDRL

-128 PTVIPNLQQV
+128 PTVIPDLQQV

-166 ISTSLTL
+166 ISTSLTV
-173 LGTVK
+173 LGTLR
-178 DGLNS
+178 DGLSS
-183 VGTNNQVLSSNV
+183 VGANNQVLSSNV
-195 TGVRWINLPVY
+195 TGVRWVNLPVY

-223 QQAGASQDGYLSSAD
+223 QQANASQNGYLSSAD
-238 WITFDGKQTSISL
+238 WITFDGKQTAISL

-329 QSSSTLNGYL
+329 QSSSSLDGYL

-361 GEATAVGPGA
+361 GEATAAGPGA
-371 AAVILSNAAVIG
+371 ASVILSNAAVIG

-392 GSAITSSDSIL
+392 GSAISSSDSIL

-447 VSVAGNTNLNGIT
+447 VDVAGNTNLNGIT

-779 FTISQSGTTTNGYL
+779 FTISQSGASTNGYL
-793 SSIDWNTFNNKQATI
+793 SSTDWNTFNNKQATI

-999 STYNNTTGVFNI
+999 STYNSTTGVFNI

-1019 GYVPTSRQLSINGT
+1019 GYVPTSRQLTINGT
-1033 QYDLSAD
+1033 AYDLSAD

-1055 GGTGTDLNS
+1055 GASGTDLNS
-1064 SVVNSTTTPAITL
+1064 SVTNSTTTPAITL

-1120 LTIQQSSGSQAGYL
+1120 ITIQQSSGSQAGYL

-1217 QGTWNANTNTPTLT
+1217 QGTWNASTNTPTLT

-1299 VTNLYYTDTRARA
+1299 VTNLYYTNTRARA

-1323 NSSTGAITIPTNTS
+1323 NSSTGVITIPTNTS

-1350 LSGTAPITYN
+1350 LSGTAPISYN

-1365 ISITQAATASNGYL
+1365 ISITQSGTASNGYL
-1379 SSTDWNTFN
+1379 SSTDWN
-1388 NKQATITLT
+1388 
-1397 TTGTSGASTLIG
+1397 
-1409 ATLNIPDYGSALS
+1409 
-1422 GYVTLA
+1422 
-1428 TAQTISG
+1428 
-1435 SKTFSGTSLFTGSAT
+1435 
-1450 FNSALQATIGIIF
+1450 
-1463 PTSGTVS
+1463 
-1470 NGAGVVGLGAYT
+1470 
-1482 GGLRTAFNGGYT
+1482 
-1494 SDLAF
+1494 
-1499 QMGANYVYTF
+1499 
-1509 PAASGTIALVG
+1509 
-1520 GSGVGTVTSVA
+1520 
-1531 ALTIGTTGTDL
+1531 
-1542 SSTVANSTT
+1542 
-1551 TPVITLNVPTASAA
+1551 
-1565 NRGALSSADWTTFNN
+1565 TFNN

-1592 SGAATLVGATLNIPQ
+1592 SGAATLVGTTLNIPQ
-1607 YQSVITN
+1607 YQSVLTN
-1614 PVTGTGLTNYVARWT
+1614 PVTGSGTNNRIAKFTSTGSTIGDSNITDNGATVRVSTIPLLVDSRLAIGTAGNDQNYAYFFIGGDLAVGTTQSGILLDPQLAGTSSSYAIYSNARIKASTAVANAYGLYITNAELLSGASITNNYGLYIANQTSGGTNNYALYSAGGLVYIAGLVGVNWAPSTGEQMMIGSTMAKSPSSSGWGLTVQDTNADGAVGRGGAIAFGALRSDGGRFNAGAVAASKSSAGLVEDGDLILYSSVASSLTPRIKILSPGRILMGTSLSDDSATTVQIGGLTQNAIQTMFSLKGYNASSQAKSLYFRLTAGTPLWSINTGAAGLDAGIEIKPDNNNGLLIPFGPSASSFTNGLTIGADLQLLGLNPRIDYPNGSYFRIYQTGVGTRLYIDASGTVQVGGASSNLIEFYPLAGSPRISVEGGASSSTQGIGANIRLFDNTNNRGWTTQMDASYNYSFFAYNGTAWAKVAYIT
-1629 STSNISTGI
+1629 QTG
-1638 LIDNG
+1638 DVTYNG
-1643 TIFWVGAG
+1643 TITATNLVATTYSDSYYRFRLFYASSGAPAAELYEDGSSTNGATLTLYGKASGTVDTVISAAPTKLNYINNAANVMIGWSTDQGYKLAVNGAGYFSSDLTTAGDARVSGKMGIGDAPQSGIALYIKGNSVDSPLLKMQGFAYTTALLGDTTTGTTDVGNLWLYNQGVLNVRFDAGSVSYVLGGNFGVGTSTPAGKLTILNGVGYTPSAVGPIGGSIASRLQILGAESGIMLSSDISPTTGAQTGTQAYQLGLQIGFINVNDIRNQIYFGNAPLVFVYSGDQGVTTTPRMTINTSGDLGVGTLLPTNRFHSYAAAISVSDWNTYAGRFSNNSNKGVIIGYDDTNNRGHIGSVNPGVAWTDLVLNANGGNLGIGTTNLPFKVNIESTSETVARIKSTNASGAARLILNPEGAGAG
-1651 SAGVDSRMTVNQPA
+1651 STGDASITFDCNTSAWVAGVDKSDSSRFKIA
-1665 TGFAS
+1665 
-1670 PVVLRIENEN
+1670 
-1680 TTQSESAIRFRA
+1680 
-1692 KSSGG
+1692 
-1697 LNSHADVGVYA
+1697 AD
-1708 TGTDTG
+1708 
-1714 KFFIKFPYSDSQQTN
+1714 PYSD
-1729 VKFSI
+1729 FRA
-1734 TETGVVDMVNYFN
+1734 GV
-1747 IINSG
+1747 
-1752 GFYSLIK
+1752 
-1759 STGASQSVGLNLG
+1759 
-1772 NNNIAKWGMHIQTTD
+1772 H
-1787 RFAIFNYGTSTA
+1787 
-1799 PLSID
+1799 LSID
-1804 YSTNYIYALQRIG
+1804 NVTDRTNVVIGGTTALATSANRG
-1817 IGIAAP
+1817 NL
-1823 TAALEI
+1823 TI
-1829 NGSGFGDGL
+1829 NGVSNSILAFGVSNVLKGYLYNDGL
-1838 AIITTS
+1838 
-1844 VNGADIKLQNTGA
+1844 NFFWNTGA
-1857 GGEEWHITSTG
+1857 GDIYFETNTATPMVITSGGFVGIRTTPLYQFAV
-1868 SNNDT
+1868 N
-1873 GAGNLQFWNSTDSAT
+1873 GAGNGIDFETNTTSTYARSIFFTT
-1888 RFVLKGTGQ
+1888 RETGVAREISTTGGYSYGPSNPLTMVLTQTSDTPIAMFRASDDAVGAGLKGYK
-1897 VGINVNPSAW
+1897 S
-1907 VSTFNVLQIGQTGS
+1907 
-1921 LHQSG
+1921 
-1926 TDYSTRVS
+1926 R
-1934 NNIYWDGADW
+1934 
-1944 RRLVSSYGSMLNLTN
+1944 
-1959 SGGFIFYS
+1959 
-1967 ATTGSAGGT
+1967 GT
-1976 VALTTPL
+1976 VALP
-1983 TVSAGGDGVFTGS
+1983 VSVSNGDTIFSIEGWAFHGSGPNHAKFGAGMRFVKDDLWG
-1996 VTATSFYG
+1996 TASAYAPQRTEFY
-2004 TNLTANFIPRATTGG
+2004 N
-2019 QLANS
+2019 ANS
-2024 IMWTD
+2024 TTTLQTNMIIFPNG
-2029 NTAFSIG
+2029 NTSIG
-2036 QAASGGAQ
+2036 STSYFSTYKLYVGGIVASSTGFLIDSGQ
-2044 LTLNQDYTTI
+2044 YT
-2054 VSPTVLRLQNS
+2054 
-2065 HSIAQMRIRG
+2065 SISGVPYIGM
-2075 LNAGYFAH
+2075 FA
-2083 ADVGVY
+2083 
-2089 ADGTAQ
+2089 TE
-2095 DAGYWFV
+2095 
-2102 KFPYSDGLTN
+2102 
-2112 IRLKINQAGQAT
+2112 
-2124 FNAASATNT
+2124 AASADGFGAL
-2133 LIVNGAAGNFSAV
+2133 LI
-2146 MYGNTTTGSSYGLGV
+2146 SSR
-2161 YAGTNSSDDSFRVH
+2161 T
-2175 NISNALYFSVKGDG
+2175 
-2189 VTQVGTGVVYSGAP
+2189 
-2203 TYSKLVVGSQ
+2203 
-2213 TTSDAGI
+2213 
-2220 TIQST
+2220 
-2225 STTISR
+2225 
-2231 LFFLDAADNGSI
+2231 DAARPIIFGTSNGS
-2243 LRQDHSTN
+2243 
-2251 YFEIF
+2251 
-2256 NGGSRR
+2256 
-2262 FFMTSTG
+2262 
-2269 VTTFTNLAGTG
+2269 
-2280 SRMVI
+2280 
-2285 ADSTGALSTQA
+2285 
-2296 IPTGTVTGTGTT
+2296 
-2308 NYLPKFTGAST
+2308 AST
-2319 IGNSLVYDTGSEV
+2319 E
-2332 LIGTA
+2332 
-2337 TRITGLSGFT
+2337 R
-2347 QFEVSSSEGGIA
+2347 
-2359 INSNTTTTEK
+2359 
-2369 YSRLMFTKSGATG
+2369 
-2382 NEGLIRYNVNDYH
+2382 
-2395 MAFWTN
+2395 
-2401 ASEKMRITSGGNLGL
+2401 MRITSGGALCL
-2416 GVTPSSGWRSTDRVI
+2416 GVTSAYGTNLLNVNGGIYATSSIAAVVAADIDMFVFQNT
-2431 QLQQGAIIKSQTD
+2431 GASYTKS
-2444 ANILDIGS
+2444 AIV
-2452 NFYINTSNQFIYLNT
+2452 
-2467 DFASRYVQYQSE
+2467 AS
-2479 HQWFTAPSGTAGS
+2479 
-2492 FMTLT
+2492 MT
-2497 QAMTLFATGN
+2497 ATG
-2507 LSIGAVVNSNK
+2507 
-2518 LYIANGTTGT
+2518 GT
-2528 IPVYLDIAYA
+2528 
-2538 GSTPFFGG
+2538 GSYFFYG
-2546 IQTVRSNTNTVGEGA
+2546 QQSTSTVA
-2561 GYHVGAMR
+2561 
-2569 ADLAVVE
+2569 LK
-2576 YGGIGVQIE
+2576 IF
-2585 SNGNSTYSGKTSLLI
+2585 SNGNIQNTNNSYGAISDARLKENIKDATPKLDDLMKVKVRNYNLI
-2600 AENGTQRVAKAT
+2600 GESNK
-2612 LSSQLGFVVNPGLTS
+2612 QLGVISQELEEIFPNMIEESTNIGENVKIKGVKYSVFVPMLI
-2627 STFSSNGNQSLS
+2627 
-2639 GTNKF
+2639 K
-2644 TAAGGSTWNNGGTW
+2644 
-2658 AGTVG
+2658 
-2663 SNIINFSGSNTI
+2663 
-2675 NNGAVVAGFIGVN
+2675 AVQELKAEIE
-2688 RIAFDSA
+2688 
-2695 SLTVTLNQ
+2695 T
-2703 STGIRALAGM
+2703 
-2713 QTLMQTGGS
+2713 
-2722 NAGTV
+2722 
-2727 SHGASLLVQGV
+2727 
-2738 YPTGSANITF
+2738 
-2748 TNYYGILI
+2748 
-2756 NPLDEWGTVTFT
+2756 
-2768 NRWGI
+2768 
-2773 YQAGSSDKNYFAGI
+2773 
-2787 MQKPNQ
+2787 
-2793 PTFSVKNS
+2793 
-2801 STIVINSTDSKLAF
+2801 
-2815 NSEYFDVGNNY
+2815 
-2826 NTTLYRFTAPYTGK
+2826 
-2840 YLITFEASMVS
+2840 
-2851 GGGPHTYNAIYILK
+2851 LK
-2865 NGAGTSFRFRGPS
+2865 NK
-2878 NLASGNWFG
+2878 
-2887 ISGSV
+2887 
-2892 VMDLTAGDYLEL
+2892 
-2904 SGYTDSSSMD
+2904 
-2914 IQGNEGC
+2914 
-2921 WSGYYL
+2921 
-2927 G
+2927 